1 MREWMMEQGMI
12 FYFFCAV
19 GVMGAAAAALANRT
33 YKRLI
38 KEADGMENS
47 QHRLIKYIKLKY
59 SSYYTLGMKAN
70 DEQAMVRRYLYRY
83 KLGPMTLIAWSK
95 AGLLAMGA
103 VIAVSFGNILYGL
116 SAGTG
121 FRAMLSMTVFGLM
134 VASILAIQYKLY
146 SFSDKQK
153 IFCAQ
158 MEDNLQ
164 NFLKN
169 KIEYGHVLKRHQQES
184 DEGQSTEAT
193 EGHVQR
199 NKSDV
204 FEKPSQAAAYAQSR
218 VSEEPSAERLSL
230 RERTDHS
237 WKSKSAGERQAAA
250 AACKKKKQAKSTDES
265 VYTKAAL
272 QLADGFGPEEIDA
285 RVVEDILK
293 EFLN

>member
-1 MREWMMEQGMI
+1 MREWIMEQGMI

-19 GVMGAAAAALANRT
+19 GVLGAAAAALANRT

-95 AGLLAMGA
+95 AGLLAMGV

-121 FRAMLSMTVFGLM
+121 FRAMLSTTVLGLM

-146 SFSDKQK
+146 SFRDKQK

-169 KIEYGHVLKRHQQES
+169 KIEYGHVLKRHES
-184 DEGQSTEAT
+184 EINESQDTEVSNVR
-193 EGHVQR
+193 ENR
-199 NKSDV
+199 NRPHI
-204 FEKPSQAAAYAQSR
+204 FEKKSQTAAYTRCAADEKT
-218 VSEEPSAERLSL
+218 SERMAVHEREDALYK
-230 RERTDHS
+230 D
-237 WKSKSAGERQAAA
+237 KSAGDRQAAA
-250 AACKKKKQAKSTDES
+250 AVCKKKRQAESAEES

-272 QLADGFGPEEIDA
+272 KLADGFGAEEIDA